1 MSRHLDVGTVPLLIF
16 VIVLSRLYRASA
28 LKTGQDGPPADRTG
42 QDRIGQAAVDRTWSV
57 GAPETHRSCRK
68 RSSSR

>member
-28 LKTGQDGPPADRTG
+28 LKTGQDRARWTG